1 MTYNTSIEGIYSG
14 NNKTSGVD
22 VETEEQDIEV
32 DYSYSP
38 GEDPV
43 YYYRDGSGNPG
54 SGPEVYI
61 NKIIW
66 SKTKDDKTTEID
78 VTDLLSEIPDLLY
91 LLEERIL
98 EYKQE

>member
-1 MTYNTSIEGIYSG
+1 MTYNTSIQGIYSG
-14 NNKTSGVD
+14 NDSKTGID
-22 VETEEQDIEV
+22 VEEEEQDLEV

-43 YYYRDGSGNPG
+43 YYYGDGSGYPG

>member
-43 YYYRDGSGNPG
+43 YYYRDQ
-54 SGPEVYI
+54 
-61 NKIIW
+61 KL
-66 SKTKDDKTTEID
+66 KTIK
-78 VTDLLSEIPDLLY
+78 LQ
-91 LLEERIL
+91 R
-98 EYKQE
+98 

>member
-32 DYSYSP
+32 DYLYSP

-43 YYYRDGSGNPG
+43 YYYRDGSGYPG
-54 SGPEVYI
+54 SGPEVFI
-61 NKIIW
+61 NKITW
-66 SKTKDDKTTEID
+66 SQTKDDTTIDVD
-78 VTDLLSEIPDLLY
+78 VTDLLSSVPDLLY

-98 EYKQE
+98 EYIE